1 MSPHQSHA
9 PDTPDPA
16 WQAVLAAMAAAGRAA
31 GANAAAW
38 WQQDTVGGRASG
50 DTGAPARAILAGIAD
65 GDPLV
70 LDALPAA
77 RLGED
82 GAEQAYE
89 DDAGPASRDWR
100 ALDAALR
107 AGAIDA
113 WRDACQAAVLD
124 EVPRHCRHAL
134 GLGEGD
140 GGGGAEDDP
149 RGDQ

>member
-16 WQAVLAAMAAAGRAA
+16 WQAVLAAMTAAGRAA
-31 GANAAAW
+31 AANAAAW
-38 WQQDTVGGRASG
+38 WQQDAVGGRASG
-50 DTGAPARAILAGIAD
+50 DTGALARAVLAGIAD

-77 RLGED
+77 ALGEH
-82 GAEQAYE
+82 GAEQAYAE
-89 DDAGPASRDWR
+89 DAGPAAPDWR

-107 AGAIDA
+107 AEAIDT
-113 WRDACQAAVLD
+113 WRDSCHTAVLD
-124 EVPRHCRHAL
+124 EVARHCRHAL
-134 GLGEGD
+134 GLGEG

-149 RGDQ
+149 RGDR